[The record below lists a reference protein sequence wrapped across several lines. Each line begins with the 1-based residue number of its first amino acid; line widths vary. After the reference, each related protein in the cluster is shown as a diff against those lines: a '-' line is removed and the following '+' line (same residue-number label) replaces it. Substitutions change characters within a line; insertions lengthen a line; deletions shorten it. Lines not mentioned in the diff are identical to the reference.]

1 MEQGSFFTLLYC
13 LYANENKQMLIIFL
27 IWLGMKQGLFL
38 AVREAAKK
46 SFLNGSA
53 RGVEGGSALMA
64 LTLGFFSASLRHQKR
79 ILIYIY

>member
-27 IWLGMKQGLFL
+27 IWLGMKEMKQGLFL

-64 LTLGFFSASLRHQKR
+64 LTLGFFSASLRH
-79 ILIYIY
+79 